1 MRKRSLVLS
10 ALILSQTLVFAN
22 ENQEHH
28 HKATNIS
35 DAITQGKING
45 GLALYGQSVDLKKQD
60 NDNKDYAYGNA
71 HLTLGYETNPLYG
84 FNIGA
89 EFKGNVKL
97 GEKNDGDYIYGAPF
111 QNEALLSQGFIN
123 YSVSD
128 IVNLRIGRQEVDKE
142 WLGDNQEAAILDVS
156 ALKDTL
162 ISVGYSRKKAETG
175 IDLSEHFY
183 KPTEK
188 GIYFLEVENSSLEN
202 ITLKPYVYTAPEAIT
217 FYGLKGNFE
226 VENLDLVL
234 HYATSNV
241 SDKFEDGNVEDNSIL
256 HTEASLEIIE
266 NLNTNIG
273 YIKTDKKGG
282 AGLMTAYGDNISPF
296 EDGFYVY
303 DIDARTYY
311 AGVSYSIL
319 DIDLSAL
326 YGITKYGEENQKE
339 KELNISA
346 GYNFT
351 EELNASVM
359 WVNVD
364 TDKNDA
370 NNYPNYNKYLAS
382 VEYKF

>member
-1 MRKRSLVLS
+1 MKKSLLLS
-10 ALILSQTLVFAN
+10 AIIFSQTLVFAT
-22 ENQEHH
+22 ENHEHS
-28 HKATNIS
+28 KESKNLGEAIS
-35 DAITQGKING
+35 EGKISG
-45 GLALYGQSVDLKKQD
+45 GLALYGQ
-60 NDNKDYAYGNA
+60 NKDFKVQNDANQDFAYGNA
-71 HLTLGYETNPLYG
+71 HITLGYETNPLYG
-84 FNIGA
+84 FSLGS

-97 GEKNDGDYIYGAPF
+97 GEKNRGDYVYGAPF
-111 QNEALLSQGFIN
+111 QNEVLLSQGFIN
-123 YSVSD
+123 YGITD
-128 IVNLRIGRQEVDKE
+128 ILNLRVGRQEADKE
-142 WLGDNQEAAILDVS
+142 WLSDNQEAAILDVS
-156 ALKDTL
+156 AIKDTL

-188 GIYFLEVENSSLEN
+188 GIYFFEAENSSLEN

-226 VENLDLVL
+226 VENLDLTL
-234 HYATSNV
+234 HYASGNV
-241 SDKFEDGNVEDNSIL
+241 SDKFEDGSVLDNSIF
-256 HTEASLEIIE
+256 HTEANLEIIE